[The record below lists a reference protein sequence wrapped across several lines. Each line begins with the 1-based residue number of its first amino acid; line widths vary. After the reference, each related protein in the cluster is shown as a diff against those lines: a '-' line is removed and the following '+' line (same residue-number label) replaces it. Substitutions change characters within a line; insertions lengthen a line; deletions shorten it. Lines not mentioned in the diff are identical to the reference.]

1 MKKSLLTQLRT
12 LLLTAITAGAL
23 WACQD
28 EKPEIHFPDPVIPQK
43 EFKHIETLTP
53 DTLTF
58 REGDSAVFRLRTI
71 PYNLLSR
78 KDVTVQVAD
87 TAGAKYRFAE
97 IKSYKLS
104 ADSIWNI
111 VMNITY
117 GMKSGDIIS
126 IMAADADTVIY
137 LASLRLS

>member
-78 KDVTVQVAD
+78 DSITVQVAD
-87 TAGAKYRFAE
+87 SAGAKYEFAQ
-97 IKSYKLS
+97 IKSYKLGT
-104 ADSIWNI
+104 DHHYN
-111 VMNITY
+111 N
-117 GMKSGDIIS
+117 
-126 IMAADADTVIY
+126 IY
-137 LASLRLS
+137 LLLYLF